1 MWRLKPFMQK
11 DPAGLE
17 GKTLDVGNL
26 KIHVRNAI
34 AEGGFSCV
42 YLAKDAL
49 HVSKQYALKHI
60 ICNDHES
67 MELVVK
73 EISVM
78 KSLKGHPNVVT
89 LYAHTILDMGRTKEA
104 LLVMDYCDKSLVS
117 VLEARGAAYF
127 EKKQILT
134 IYLDI
139 CNAVFAMHCQSPP
152 VAHRYLGHQV
162 FRDLKAENILLG
174 SDGSWKLCDF
184 GSTSTNHKL
193 FERPEEMGIEEDN
206 IRKHTTPAYRAPEMW
221 DLFRR
226 ELINEKVDIW
236 ALGCLLF
243 RICYFKNAFDGESK
257 LQILNGNYRI
267 PDLPKYSSSI
277 TNLIKD
283 MLQASPADRPD
294 ITQASTLLDWSFILE
309 FRLVWF
315 RVNEQLPA
323 AQQKSLP
330 DRPPEMPST
339 EGVPRSTNRSPL
351 IPSRSPPPPPH
362 GEPAKNTQ
370 QPGSRPS
377 GGQLGAFW
385 STQHAKDAD
394 IAEEKPR
401 PKYDD
406 EPTNYGSVKHNRSP
420 IRGETVQTHSTS
432 RRVRESAI
440 GGQSSGEEWTAFVN
454 FLSKRVTWR
463 TLKEIFQQHGSVIR
477 VYIPSSSTKQNYR
490 NYTFAFVQFEK
501 EDGLMKAIANL
512 NGIWID
518 GKKVSVGVAKYQ
530 KQRSRQEDNRDV
542 RRVEGKWKIGTTL
555 RRRSRS
561 VSISK
566 LRDERTYKDVL
577 VSYDEQREVQGN
589 KEFKEGR
596 PGEKEGLRNVWE
608 MHIPLDEYD
617 WVKRSLTGIIKSQFD
632 LELVEKGLASDGIIV
647 RGAKWGYTWNSCILT
662 FDSVEELE
670 KARTSRGEELLFWFD
685 WLDPLMSEEGVPLA
699 FCSVELVG
707 IPLLC
712 WNESFLEKLLS
723 KWGKL
728 VCIHES
734 TIKREDMAVARALL
748 KVASPFDI
756 QEFVNMGSYGRSFK
770 VKINLGSV
778 SIKQESFAVK
788 KSMVAGDGV
797 YSNDAQPEKEDD
809 NHSVGVGKLD
819 LIAKD
824 SRDTYVRGLVGENYT
839 SMVGGKGEEHLLSQE
854 LQSQNSGA
862 MMSELPDG
870 ILNLKGDYRG
880 LGLRDDFIV
889 ESGNESRLETLVE
902 PQQSGS
908 DKSNVQKKA
917 NDPSYLFP
925 KPIPGGVVVRLQPVH
940 REDSNKSN
948 EVLIN
953 EGTFLN
959 KEASSEEG
967 IEEVREEKS
976 MHMNQESGCYKESH
990 TIGLSSWS
998 PFNHLPRSLH
1008 LGGWK
1013 RGPVSRVYR
1022 RSRGRKVW
1030 FNPSRENGSMFPLEV
1045 SDHNSQKADA
1055 VRSQLPRGDG
1065 EGVKGNKHGSEAR
1078 TGIRRKKRI
1087 LIREALDVASIP
1099 TVYSP
1104 NFSLCL
1110 EEALATWEIYM
1121 VKMKII
1127 SWNIRGIR
1135 KKEKSRAVATM
1146 VRNYK
1151 PGILL
1156 IQETK
1161 LEKCSQAIRRR
1172 IGGSILNSWTVVP
1185 AVGSAGGLMVLWNDK
1200 DFEVT
1205 NSHLSSRFIAVFGSF
1220 KNSCDKCVIINVYG
1234 PSIDA
1239 EKEDFFRELLNFVT
1253 AQTVSVCI
1261 GGDFNVYFDPT
1272 EKIGMSQNWF
1282 SIAILRNFL
1291 NHTNLIDL
1299 PMVGGRFTWCNN
1311 REASTWVRLDRFLI
1325 SGDFLISFP
1334 NVLQSLLPRSLSD
1347 HNPVCLEE
1355 KTVDWGPKPFRF
1367 FNYLLEEKGF
1377 EDIVKSSMDVSRG
1390 SRRSRGI
1397 FSILQETKIAIRSWS
1412 GRKFNGISE
1421 SIADLELKIN
1431 NLEFKAQAGDLCQQD
1446 WGHLLQFRSD
1456 LWRLYRIEESIWFQ
1470 KSRAKWIKDGDR
1482 NTRFFHL
1489 TALNRSRR
1497 NEITS
1502 LKING
1507 SEVVDP
1513 QSIKLHIAAFFRE
1526 SYSSM
1531 STLGVEDLSLEFAML
1546 SEFQSLKLEEQFTE
1560 QEIWQAIASSDS
1572 SKAPGPDGFT
1582 MGFFKKCWSG
1592 LKEHVLKFFQDFFR
1606 GRKWEHGV
1614 NHAFIT
1620 LIPKKTNPESV
1631 EDFRPISL
1639 VGSLYKILS
1648 KVLSKRLS
1656 GCVGDI
1662 ISQSQFAFI
1671 PGRQLLDC
1679 AFIANEGI
1687 DLWRKQGLQGVVFKV
1702 DFRRAY
1708 DTVEWPILFRAMKEM
1723 GFGNRWSSWITQ
1735 CLSTASIS
1743 ILVNGSPS
1751 EEFAMEK
1758 GLRQGCSLSPLLFN
1772 IIGEMLHLMLSK
1784 AIERGLFQGIIMG
1797 NSDNSTRLSHLQF
1810 ADDLIIFCQASINQ
1824 IKNVKRVLRIF
1835 SIMTGLHLNLAKSKL
1850 FGINLEEGVLSDWA
1864 EQVGC
1869 SVGFLPTEYLG
1880 LPLGARKNTEALW
1893 DPVFKNFSS
1902 KLAGWK
1908 ASCLSL
1914 AGRTVLLKSV
1924 LTSLPIFFLSLFKM
1938 PCNIGK
1944 KLNSLMANFLWGE
1957 KGDKRRIHWVNWNT
1971 VCRPLNCGGLGVLDL
1986 NLTNRALL
1994 GKWVWKFAN
2003 DKNSLWKSVL
2013 CSKQKMSWNTMSIG
2027 KIEFEAASGGEIVEF
2042 GSYGPSGWEW
2052 NVQTRRNLSDWEL
2065 DQWLALMIKIKDV
2078 KLSELV
2084 EDSLSWSASGDGLFS
2099 VKSCRENIGSELASG
2114 IFCLF
2119 FLKTLLLCL
2128 VPGVIEGK
2136 LDDME
2141 VYSRFRLS
2149 KWFLAKFPMV
2159 NIQEDLLIGNPSL
2172 ADGFSLGGSGGGIG
2186 GILRD
2191 SECCTLLTFSE
2202 KVDQVTPPLAELKA
2216 IKRGIEIFLASVWVS
2231 VGRLIVESDCK
2242 SVVEWI
2248 KSPALAL
2255 VFYLSLV
2262 NQILTLSNG
2271 KVHSVRWIPR
2281 ASNGEA
2287 DSLAKKGIVF
2297 KSYDK
2302 AFNTFVAEFD
2312 SNKINPGIANKRI
2325 GTEKALEDEIGK
2337 LKEQLTQTNME
2348 KAEMTSKFEKL
2359 SAICR
2364 SQRQEIQELK
2374 QGLAART
2381 PSPNK
2386 STSRYHNSPGSL
2398 AEKTEG
2404 TFQQENVANWTTV
2417 SPEVNPWQ
2425 AFPEDAK
2432 PQQQPRSKANVQSVR
2447 TRNGH
2452 SNKHAAQAT
2461 SGSETWGFGT
2471 DNFTAAPAASSQR
2484 LKAPVSEGSSSQRSG
2499 ESKIKENH
2507 TVSQPAGWA
2516 GF

>member
-1 MWRLKPFMQK
+1 MIPEQWASPCGNQCTHKYAALMQIPWRVFCKKGCSADGETWEECLSECDEICYK
-11 DPAGLE
+11 DPVLKDQKWSAYMDRSPGATNYSQNVLGIAMNQTKPDTYTYLKLSQKRKDEHLCHMEAFLRVGLFCYP
-17 GKTLDVGNL
+17 D
-26 KIHVRNAI
+26 
-34 AEGGFSCV
+34 
-42 YLAKDAL
+42 Y
-49 HVSKQYALKHI
+49 
-60 ICNDHES
+60 
-67 MELVVK
+67 
-73 EISVM
+73 
-78 KSLKGHPNVVT
+78 SL
-89 LYAHTILDMGRTKEA
+89 
-104 LLVMDYCDKSLVS
+104 
-117 VLEARGAAYF
+117 
-127 EKKQILT
+127 
-134 IYLDI
+134 
-139 CNAVFAMHCQSPP
+139 
-152 VAHRYLGHQV
+152 
-162 FRDLKAENILLG
+162 
-174 SDGSWKLCDF
+174 
-184 GSTSTNHKL
+184 
-193 FERPEEMGIEEDN
+193 
-206 IRKHTTPAYRAPEMW
+206 
-221 DLFRR
+221 
-226 ELINEKVDIW
+226 
-236 ALGCLLF
+236 
-243 RICYFKNAFDGESK
+243 
-257 LQILNGNYRI
+257 LNMA
-267 PDLPKYSSSI
+267 LPKK
-277 TNLIKD
+277 LK
-283 MLQASPADRPD
+283 R
-294 ITQASTLLDWSFILE
+294 
-309 FRLVWF
+309 
-315 RVNEQLPA
+315 
-323 AQQKSLP
+323 
-330 DRPPEMPST
+330 
-339 EGVPRSTNRSPL
+339 
-351 IPSRSPPPPPH
+351 
-362 GEPAKNTQ
+362 
-370 QPGSRPS
+370 
-377 GGQLGAFW
+377 
-385 STQHAKDAD
+385 
-394 IAEEKPR
+394 EK
-401 PKYDD
+401 
-406 EPTNYGSVKHNRSP
+406 G
-420 IRGETVQTHSTS
+420 
-432 RRVRESAI
+432 RVRESAI

-889 ESGNESRLETLVE
+889 ESVAAQSVDSSEDHPISFIGPGVNQTNLGFGKGNESRLETLVE

-925 KPIPGGVVVRLQPVH
+925 KAIPGGVVVRLQPVH

-1030 FNPSRENGSMFPLEV
+1030 FNPRRENGSMFPLEV
-1045 SDHNSQKADA
+1045 SDHNRSRNIPTSSILPITNISGRSPIETQDDDGSSQKADA

-1104 NFSLCL
+1104 NFSLFL
-1110 EEALATWEIYM
+1110 EEALATWEVSKLLGISFKEGKKAFLDKIINMEKDIYM

-1261 GGDFNVYFDPT
+1261 G
-1272 EKIGMSQNWF
+1272 
-1282 SIAILRNFL
+1282 
-1291 NHTNLIDL
+1291 
-1299 PMVGGRFTWCNN
+1299 
-1311 REASTWVRLDRFLI
+1311 
-1325 SGDFLISFP
+1325 
-1334 NVLQSLLPRSLSD
+1334 
-1347 HNPVCLEE
+1347 
-1355 KTVDWGPKPFRF
+1355 
-1367 FNYLLEEKGF
+1367 
-1377 EDIVKSSMDVSRG
+1377 
-1390 SRRSRGI
+1390 
-1397 FSILQETKIAIRSWS
+1397 
-1412 GRKFNGISE
+1412 
-1421 SIADLELKIN
+1421 DLELKIN

-1456 LWRLYRIEESIWFQ
+1456 LWRLYRIEESIW
-1470 KSRAKWIKDGDR
+1470 
-1482 NTRFFHL
+1482 
-1489 TALNRSRR
+1489 SRR

-1513 QSIKLHIAAFFRE
+1513 QSIKLHIAAFFKE

-1687 DLWRKQGLQGVVFKV
+1687 DFWRKQGLQGVVFKV

-1758 GLRQGCSLSPLLFN
+1758 
-1772 IIGEMLHLMLSK
+1772 
-1784 AIERGLFQGIIMG
+1784 
-1797 NSDNSTRLSHLQF
+1797 
-1810 ADDLIIFCQASINQ
+1810 
-1824 IKNVKRVLRIF
+1824 
-1835 SIMTGLHLNLAKSKL
+1835 
-1850 FGINLEEGVLSDWA
+1850 EGVLSDWA

-2027 KIEFEAASGGEIVEF
+2027 KVTSPKSSWILRGIANNFLRMIRIYVLSINKGGEIVEF

-2052 NVQTRRNLSDWEL
+2052 NVQTRRNH
-2065 DQWLALMIKIKDV
+2065 QW
-2078 KLSELV
+2078 
-2084 EDSLSWSASGDGLFS
+2084 
-2099 VKSCRENIGSELASG
+2099 ENIGSEVGSNDVATRSLEGFGSTESGSFLWQLAHQK
-2114 IFCLF
+2114 LAVKAE
-2119 FLKTLLLCL
+2119 L
-2128 VPGVIEGK
+2128 GK

-2141 VYSRFRLS
+2141 VYSRCY
-2149 KWFLAKFPMV
+2149 
-2159 NIQEDLLIGNPSL
+2159 LLVIW
-2172 ADGFSLGGSGGGIG
+2172 
-2186 GILRD
+2186 
-2191 SECCTLLTFSE
+2191 
-2202 KVDQVTPPLAELKA
+2202 KA
-2216 IKRGIEIFLASVWVS
+2216 RNA
-2231 VGRLIVESDCK
+2231 IVFE
-2242 SVVEWI
+2242 VEWI
-2248 KSPALAL
+2248 KSPALAP

-2287 DSLAKKGIVF
+2287 DSLAKKGI
-2297 KSYDK
+2297 
-2302 AFNTFVAEFD
+2302 
-2312 SNKINPGIANKRI
+2312 G
-2325 GTEKALEDEIGK
+2325 
-2337 LKEQLTQTNME
+2337 
-2348 KAEMTSKFEKL
+2348 
-2359 SAICR
+2359 
-2364 SQRQEIQELK
+2364 
-2374 QGLAART
+2374 
-2381 PSPNK
+2381 
-2386 STSRYHNSPGSL
+2386 
-2398 AEKTEG
+2398 
-2404 TFQQENVANWTTV
+2404 
-2417 SPEVNPWQ
+2417 
-2425 AFPEDAK
+2425 
-2432 PQQQPRSKANVQSVR
+2432 
-2447 TRNGH
+2447 
-2452 SNKHAAQAT
+2452 
-2461 SGSETWGFGT
+2461 
-2471 DNFTAAPAASSQR
+2471 
-2484 LKAPVSEGSSSQRSG
+2484 
-2499 ESKIKENH
+2499 
-2507 TVSQPAGWA
+2507 
-2516 GF
+2516 